1 MSGVDFSFLGEEFQ
15 FMVIDWENK
24 EKQGELNTN
33 MHPLEDSEE
42 DCKIIDE
49 PTTNSSNVAPPANVA
64 E

>member
-1 MSGVDFSFLGEEFQ
+1 
-15 FMVIDWENK
+15 MVIDWENK

-33 MHPLEDSEE
+33 MHPLEDSKE

-49 PTTNSSNVAPPANVA
+49 PITNSSNVAPPANVA